1 MSSARTRPVW
11 LVPAVLLASSFG
23 LVCSST
29 PSVPTTLPGQPPPP
43 VVIERAVH
51 KGDEPLVFPPAVS
64 RNARLPVYGDEVDR
78 TSTDLDVQ
86 SPSLDS
92 DGKFSFH
99 GTSFRI
105 SFNQRI
111 ARPAP
116 DPKAKG
122 PQKAAEGTIRLTP
135 SVEGEAYWLN
145 DTTLEFVAKRPFDTE
160 TTYAV
165 ELGELKTPAG
175 AGLKQ
180 AWKAQFKATPGVTI
194 AGKDLGYIPVPGRH
208 RVIAMHPN
216 DGLDVGARETF
227 AVLYDQP
234 IDLGLARTL
243 ITLTEAASERPISV
257 VFDHPKTPTFQGIK
271 VDPKLVVLVRP
282 VSPVAPGTKLVLQ
295 AKPRFVEK
303 LHQAREVEV
312 TVAEPLAFK
321 DVTCEWYWDDDG
333 RQRSCTFQDGKLY
346 TAGREVRV
354 AFNQAVATPDDKL
367 AARVRVSP
375 AVRNMTVRNERW
387 DNEIAIRGELEPSKS
402 YEVSIEGLT
411 DDHGNRLVK
420 PVSFRV
426 EMAPMPA
433 SVTMADGMLWL
444 DPETT
449 RHFAVTSRNVSKAS
463 LLAWPVASTDRAAQE
478 AALRRV
484 RTRDLPPEAAPVR
497 IPIAIKAERNKLVT
511 TQIDLSKHLSTGQNY
526 ITTIAADEIA
536 FSAKLAKFP
545 RGSEAAKPLV
555 ALIRPGDERSLA
567 VHTRATPNATIVQ
580 VSRLAG
586 GAPVQG
592 ALVRLSGDENSA
604 GVTTDA
610 SGVALLPFDL
620 RATARPFLD
629 VRAQDADFILPLDGD
644 GITESQIFPDL
655 ASGEGAP
662 SSFGRAFVLTDR
674 GIYRPGSSVFVKAT
688 VRKPD
693 GAMLSPVAGA
703 SLRLRVVGPTGDD
716 VFQQT
721 LTTNDMGSLSTT
733 ITIPA
738 DAKIGRHL
746 IHLEQPEQG
755 EDAEP
760 LARTIVQVAE
770 FEPPRFV
777 VDVDASADAKNAL
790 RAEVRARYLFGAPM
804 DGASASWT
812 VRREGAPFP
821 EGPLTSAGLSFRR
834 ASRWYD
840 DEEEP
845 WSRAGEG
852 SLSAD
857 GKLAV
862 VQALEIAP
870 ALGPQKFVIEA
881 DVTDASHRHVAGRGS
896 VVVHPAKRYAGMK
909 LPSTWYGVGDDVPV
923 ELGVI
928 DPEGRPIEGATVTAK
943 LERIEWQY
951 AKRRGA
957 GGSLEWDWTSKR
969 IEAGRCTATSA
980 KQPVTCKVNIGRS
993 GSYEITAEVDGR
1005 PGGAMGLWAYGS
1017 EGEALPAAP
1026 ERPHALDLSAD
1037 KSKYAPGETAKILVR
1052 NPFPEAT
1059 LVTTIEQGHLLE
1071 KRAMRVKAGATVID
1085 VPLRPEHAP
1094 FVHATA
1100 TLLPIGAKGRAAT
1113 DYKIGAVRLP
1123 VSMAGAR
1130 LEVTAR
1136 SDKPFYRPGDEAEI
1150 DIEVMDGGKPEG
1162 DAEVALAVV
1171 DEGVLRLTDFHPID
1185 PAVALRPGRGLSF
1198 RVRDSRSDLGELFER
1213 SHVPGDG
1220 GGAALSTITEA
1231 RKKFVETA
1239 LFKPDVRP
1247 DAQGKAKVRFKLPDN
1262 LTEFRIMAV
1271 ALDREGKGAK
1281 SESSFLV
1288 KKPVMLVPVVPR
1300 FARVGDRFEAAAML
1314 HNETAAALGATVR
1327 LGARSQT
1334 VNVPAGGK
1342 ARVGFSLEPAAA
1354 GALPLVFSAEDEAGK
1369 RLDEVEAKLSVD
1381 EPGIDER
1388 PRLGGAFVRNEE
1400 VLLDVPAGVIE
1411 RGGFLTVKVGEHLWP
1426 ELGARLEWLLG
1437 YPHGCV
1443 EQTTSSTLPLIAA
1456 RTILPRIGVTRL
1468 SEGELQKR
1476 IAAGIQRLA
1485 TMRTDSGGLAY
1496 WPGGDEPNVYGT
1508 AYAIRAVIL
1517 AKKAGV
1523 NPPAG
1528 LLEGMQRFLA
1538 DRMLDEDTAP
1548 EVSAAIAESLA
1559 DAGALDR
1566 SAADALFDRKDNQ
1579 SVFGLGSLALALASL
1594 PDQEDRVKTLL
1605 DMIEGSFDERGVLS
1619 NTKRMNDFYYY
1630 GSPSRSRAQAAI
1642 ALARLRRS
1650 SLILPLLLREIAA
1663 DMDDYTTQATAYSL
1677 LALSQHL
1684 EASTDDGVAVRI
1696 QLDGESL
1703 APTADLGFGS
1713 KEFAIPLS
1721 RVRGKKMKLMLTAE
1735 GDRSVGYAISSAWQR
1750 AIAASDSPAATR
1762 GENGPSVYRVISDP
1776 RGGAVELSKVR
1787 AGDLL
1792 RVALYARLPEVGDER
1807 RGYVALT
1814 DRLPAGFEPV
1824 QPDLATVASAP
1835 GIDSHHP
1842 FYSALRW
1849 SSSEASHIEMRDDRV
1864 NVYFDKVWG
1873 DSVAATYLVRA
1884 TTPGVFALPA
1894 AAGELMY
1901 EPDSVG
1907 YSDAGQVTIQ

>member
-1 MSSARTRPVW
+1 MLSPRTRPVW

-29 PSVPTTLPGQPPPP
+29 SPVPTTSPGQPPPP
-43 VVIERAVH
+43 VVIERALH
-51 KGDEPLVFPPAVS
+51 QGDEPLVFPPVTS
-64 RNARLPVYGDEVDR
+64 RQTRLPVHGDEVDR
-78 TSTDLDVQ
+78 STTDLDVR
-86 SPSLDS
+86 SPSLD
-92 DGKFSFH
+92 DDRKFSFH

-105 SFNQRI
+105 VFNQPV
-111 ARPAP
+111 ARPA
-116 DPKAKG
+116 AEVITQG
-122 PQKAAEGTIRLTP
+122 LAKAAEGTIRLTP
-135 SVEGEAYWLN
+135 SVEGEARWID

-160 TTYAV
+160 TTYAI
-165 ELGELKTPAG
+165 ELGALKTPAG
-175 AGLKQ
+175 AGLKET
-180 AWKAQFKATPGVTI
+180 WKALFSATPGVTI

-216 DGLDVGARETF
+216 DGGDVGARETF

-234 IDLGLARTL
+234 IELPLARSL
-243 ITLTEAASERPISV
+243 ITLTETQSGKPISV
-257 VFDHPKTPTFQGIK
+257 VFDHPKSPTFQGIK
-271 VDPKLVVLVRP
+271 VDPRFVVLVRP
-282 VSPVAPGTKLVLQ
+282 VSPLAPLTALNLE
-295 AKPRFVEK
+295 ARPRFQER
-303 LHQAREVEV
+303 LHHTRALDVR
-312 TVAEPLAFK
+312 VANQLAFE
-321 DVTCEWYWDDDG
+321 DVTCEWFWDDEG
-333 RQRSCTFQDGKLY
+333 RQRSCTFQDGKLF
-346 TAGREVRV
+346 TAGREIRV
-354 AFNQAVATPDDKL
+354 SFNQSIATPDDRL
-367 AARVRVSP
+367 AGRVRVSP
-375 AVRNMTVRNERW
+375 PVRNLSVRNDRW
-387 DNEIAIRGELEPSKS
+387 DREIVIRGDFEPSKS
-402 YEVSIEGLT
+402 YEVTIDSLV
-411 DDHGNRLVK
+411 DDHGSRLAK
-420 PVSFRV
+420 PVSFRA
-426 EMAPMPA
+426 EMAAMPA

-449 RHFAVTSRNVSKAS
+449 RHFGVTTRNVSKAA
-463 LLAWPVASTDRAAQE
+463 LLAWPVNSTDRPAQE

-484 RTRDLPPEAAPVR
+484 RTRELPTEAAPLR
-497 IPIAIKAERNKLVT
+497 ISIPIKAERNKLVT
-511 TQIDLSKHLSTGQNY
+511 THTDLSKHLSTGQSY
-526 ITTIAADEIA
+526 VTTIVADEIA
-536 FSAKLAKFP
+536 FDAKLVKMP
-545 RGSEAAKPLV
+545 RGSEAAKPLI

-567 VHTRATPNATIVQ
+567 VHTRAMPNATLVQ
-580 VSRLAG
+580 VARLAG
-586 GAPVQG
+586 GSPVQG

-610 SGVALLPFDL
+610 FGVALLPFDL
-620 RATARPFLD
+620 RTTDRPFLD
-629 VRAQDADFILPLDGD
+629 VRAQDADFILPLGGE
-644 GITESQIFPDL
+644 GISERQIFPDL
-655 ASGEGAP
+655 ASGEDAP
-662 SSFGRAFVLTDR
+662 STFGRAFVLTDR

-688 VRKPD
+688 VRKPE
-693 GAMLSPVAGA
+693 GARLAPVVGA
-703 SLRLRVVGPTGDD
+703 SVRVHVVGPTGDD
-716 VFQQT
+716 VFEQRV
-721 LTTNDMGSLSTT
+721 TTNDMGSVATT
-733 ITIPA
+733 VVIPA
-738 DAKIGRHL
+738 DAKIGRHQVL
-746 IHLEQPEQG
+746 LEQAEQTG
-755 EDAEP
+755 EP
-760 LARTIVQVAE
+760 LAQTMVQVAE

-777 VDVDASADAKNAL
+777 VDVDTAADAKNTL

-804 DGASASWT
+804 DGATASWT

-834 ASRWYD
+834 APRWYD
-840 DEEEP
+840 EDEP
-845 WSRAGEG
+845 SWSRAGEG
-852 SLSAD
+852 SLSGE
-857 GKLAV
+857 GKLV
-862 VQALEIAP
+862 VTQSLEVAP
-870 ALGPQKFVIEA
+870 GLGPQKFVIEA
-881 DVTDASHRHVAGRGS
+881 DVTDASHRHVAAKGS

-909 LPSTWYGVGDDVPV
+909 LPATWYGVGDDVPV

-928 DPEGRPIEGATVTAK
+928 DIEGRPVEGAAVTAK

-957 GGSLEWDWTSKR
+957 GGSLEWDWTSQR
-969 IEAGRCTATSA
+969 ALAGRCSVTSA
-980 KQPVTCKVNIGRS
+980 RQPVKCNVSIGRS

-1017 EGEALPAAP
+1017 EGEALPEAP
-1026 ERPHALDLSAD
+1026 SRPHALDLSAD
-1037 KSKYAPGETAKILVR
+1037 KSRYAPGETAKILVR

-1059 LVTTIEQGHLLE
+1059 LVTTVEQGEMLE
-1071 KRAMRVKAGATVID
+1071 KRSMRVKAGVTVID
-1085 VPLRPEHAP
+1085 VPLRAEHAP
-1094 FVHATA
+1094 HVHATA

-1130 LEVTAR
+1130 LEVAAR
-1136 SDKPFYRPGDEAEI
+1136 SDKPVYRPGEEAEI
-1150 DIEVMDGGKPEG
+1150 GIEVLDAGQPEA

-1239 LFKPDVRP
+1239 LFRPDVRT
-1247 DAQGKAKVRFKLPDN
+1247 DGNGKAKVRFKLPDN

-1271 ALDREGKGAK
+1271 ALDREGKGAR

-1314 HNETAAALGATVR
+1314 HNETAGSLGATVR

-1334 VNVPAGGK
+1334 VSLPAGGK

-1354 GALPLVFSAEDEAGK
+1354 GTLPLVFSVEDEAGK
-1369 RLDEVEAKLSVD
+1369 KLDEVTAKLSVD

-1388 PRLGGAFVRNEE
+1388 PRLGGAFVRTEE
-1400 VLLDVPAGVIE
+1400 VLLDVPAGVID
-1411 RGGFLTVKVGEHLWP
+1411 RGGFVAVKVGEHLWP

-1468 SEGELQKR
+1468 SEAELQKR

-1485 TMRTDSGGLAY
+1485 TMRTDSGGLSY

-1523 NPPAG
+1523 NPPGG
-1528 LLEGMQRFLA
+1528 LLEGMQQFLA
-1538 DRMLDEDTAP
+1538 DRMLDRDTAP

-1559 DAGALDR
+1559 DAGVLEP
-1566 SAADALFDRKDNQ
+1566 SAADALFDRKDEQ
-1579 SVFGLGSLALALASL
+1579 SAFGVSSLAIALSSL
-1594 PDQEDRVKTLL
+1594 PGQEDRVKTLL
-1605 DMIEGSFDERGVLS
+1605 DRVEQSFDEKGELS
-1619 NTKRMNDFYYY
+1619 NTKRMADFYYY
-1630 GSPSRSRAQAAI
+1630 GSPERSRAQAAI

-1650 SLILPLLLREIAA
+1650 SVHLPLLLRRIAG

-1684 EASTDDGVAVRI
+1684 EGSAASGVTVRVK
-1696 QLDGESL
+1696 LDGEAL
-1703 APTADLGFGS
+1703 ASSIDLGFGS
-1713 KEFAIPLS
+1713 KEFVIPIGRL
-1721 RVRGKKMKLMLTAE
+1721 RGKKAKLVLEAE
-1735 GDRSVGYAISSAWQR
+1735 GDRSIGYSITSAWQR
-1750 AIAASDSPAATR
+1750 AIASADSPAASR
-1762 GENGPSVYRVISDP
+1762 GEHGPSVYRVISDP
-1776 RGGAVELSKVR
+1776 RGGAVDLAKIK

-1792 RVALYARLPEVGDER
+1792 RVALYARLPEVDDQR

-1824 QPDLATVASAP
+1824 QPELATVARAP
-1835 GIDSHHP
+1835 GIEGHHP
-1842 FYSALRW
+1842 FAHALRW
-1849 SSSEASHIEMRDDRV
+1849 SSSEASHIEMHDDRV

-1901 EPDSVG
+1901 EADGVG
-1907 YSDAGQVTIQ
+1907 YTDAGQVTIQ